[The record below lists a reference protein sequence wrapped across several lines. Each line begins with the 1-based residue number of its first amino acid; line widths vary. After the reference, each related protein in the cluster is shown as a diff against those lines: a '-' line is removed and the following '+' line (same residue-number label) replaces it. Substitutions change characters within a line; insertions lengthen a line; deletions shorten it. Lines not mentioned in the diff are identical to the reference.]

1 MNAETAST
9 DPPVLADAAPAVAVP
24 QSQRASAAGIAS
36 RLQRLILDGEYAFGE
51 RLPAERELATRFGA
65 SRSTVREALR
75 RLEAMQLVSRHVG
88 SGTYVRHRDQA
99 DVAEITSPLEL
110 IEVRITIEPQMAR
123 LAVVHASERDLEQ
136 LGLAL
141 RRVEASHGDSE
152 RFSRADED
160 FHLALAEATRN
171 PLLVWVYRYVNAVRA
186 HRQWDA
192 RKDKILTA
200 PRIEQ
205 YNRQHRELYEAIRS
219 RDADAAGTIL
229 REHLELA
236 RRDLIG
242 VDPA

>member
-1 MNAETAST
+1 MTADTGSLGLARPANEPT
-9 DPPVLADAAPAVAVP
+9 LGADPAPE
-24 QSQRASAAGIAS
+24 RASAAGIAS
-36 RLQRLILDGEYAFGE
+36 RIQRSILDGEYHYGE
-51 RLPAERELATRFGA
+51 RLPAERDLATRFSA

-141 RRVEASHGDSE
+141 RRVEACQGDGE

-160 FHLALAEATRN
+160 FHLALAESTGN

-200 PRIEQ
+200 PRIAA
-205 YNRQHRELYEAIRS
+205 YNQQHRELYEAIRA
-219 RDADAAGTIL
+219 RDAEAAGTIL
-229 REHLELA
+229 REHLEQA
-236 RRDLIG
+236 RRDLVG
-242 VDPA
+242 VESA